1 MSAEDEKSLI
11 EIRKSIIEIG
21 FHCGQSAHFG
31 GGLSTVELLYI
42 LYKEFLNTSP
52 EKTYDPA
59 RDIFVLSKGH
69 GVLGLYGVLHFF
81 GFIPSDV
88 LKSFQQNGSPLIAH
102 PIRNLALGIES
113 SNGSLGQGL
122 SYVAGMALASRLK
135 AEARSFFTLMGD
147 GECNEGS
154 VWEAAMFCAQ
164 YKLSNVVAI
173 IDNNGFQNDDA
184 VSVVSAQTSVGERWA
199 AFGWKVFHIDGHS
212 LSEIRYAFENAKA
225 FSHGPSVII
234 ANTTKGKGISF
245 MEDDND
251 WHHNRLTSKTYERAI
266 LELTDGN

>member
-81 GFIPSDV
+81 GFIPSV
-88 LKSFQQNGSPLIAH
+88 FYEIEKSHVILINTCLF
-102 PIRNLALGIES
+102 I
-113 SNGSLGQGL
+113 
-122 SYVAGMALASRLK
+122 
-135 AEARSFFTLMGD
+135 
-147 GECNEGS
+147 
-154 VWEAAMFCAQ
+154 
-164 YKLSNVVAI
+164 
-173 IDNNGFQNDDA
+173 
-184 VSVVSAQTSVGERWA
+184 SAPA
-199 AFGWKVFHIDGHS
+199 
-212 LSEIRYAFENAKA
+212 
-225 FSHGPSVII
+225 P
-234 ANTTKGKGISF
+234 
-245 MEDDND
+245 
-251 WHHNRLTSKTYERAI
+251 
-266 LELTDGN
+266 